1 MSNVLFPT
9 QLLWSYA
16 YTIDTQLGLEEF
28 EKKISV
34 FIKDKNVKYYIFS
47 KESGKETQ
55 KKHYQGIIYCSHNL
69 SNKEKQGFRNIK
81 ARAWV
86 THRKRSV
93 FFQTVKDEETYLSY
107 CNDKEGQGK
116 ITNIPETRLALIP
129 QYTPPIEKKVNDIN
143 QKHKQFVK
151 NFSAVYDPDLDAFS
165 TSRHLLE
172 VAYDTYDESMP
183 RFRTLVGKL
192 KHVFHKEQFL
202 QLMYPNH
209 FSAPKYYNNSF

>member
-129 QYTPPIEKKVNDIN
+129 QYTPPIEKKVNAIH
-143 QKHKQFVK
+143 QKHKEFVN
-151 NFSAVYDPDLDAFS
+151 NFNALYDPDDDVFL
-165 TSRHLLE
+165 TQERILN
-172 VAYDTYDESMP
+172 VAYDTYDDSMP
-183 RFRTLVGKL
+183 RFRTLICKL
-192 KHVFHKEQFL
+192 KQTLPKHIFL
-202 QLMYPNH
+202 QLLYPNR
-209 FSAPKYYNNSF
+209 FR